1 MSPRPSKIIRRE
13 NSGIGSLR
21 WRAKRE
27 GDEPPAKTRS
37 LTLER
42 VTGTVGKITGTEEY
56 MASPPILDLSRL
68 STENVAV
75 TKEEILALNAQRD
88 EFEQVDRL
96 ILLDLEEG
104 LAVGIKTQRSDEFW
118 TRGHIPGRPIMPGV
132 LMIEMAA
139 QISSVM
145 YHLKF
150 ETGGK
155 KFFGF
160 GGVNQVKFRGSV
172 EPGND
177 LLMVVRAKTLRS
189 RIAIFEA
196 QGFVDGR
203 MVFEGEVTGIVI

>member
-1 MSPRPSKIIRRE
+1 
-13 NSGIGSLR
+13 
-21 WRAKRE
+21 
-27 GDEPPAKTRS
+27 
-37 LTLER
+37 
-42 VTGTVGKITGTEEY
+42 VTGTVGQIIGTEKR
-56 MASPPILDLSRL
+56 MASPSILDPTTIL
-68 STENVAV
+68 TDQVAV

-96 ILLDLEEG
+96 VFLDLEEG
-104 LAVGIKTQRSDEFW
+104 LAVGIKTQRPDEFW

-139 QISSVM
+139 QISSVI

-160 GGVNQVKFRGSV
+160 GGVNHVKFRGSV

-177 LLMVVRAKTLRS
+177 LLMVVRAKALRS
-189 RIAIFEA
+189 RMAIFEA
-196 QGFVDGR
+196 QGFVDGK
-203 MVFEGEVTGIVI
+203 MVFEGEVSGIVI

>member
-1 MSPRPSKIIRRE
+1 
-13 NSGIGSLR
+13 
-21 WRAKRE
+21 
-27 GDEPPAKTRS
+27 
-37 LTLER
+37 
-42 VTGTVGKITGTEEY
+42 
-56 MASPPILDLSRL
+56 MASQPIVDPASI
-68 STENVAV
+68 SVENVAV

-96 ILLDLEEG
+96 ISLDLEEG
-104 LAVGIKTQRSDEFW
+104 LAVGIKRQRSDEFW

-139 QISSVM
+139 QISSVI

-172 EPGND
+172 EPGDD
-177 LLMVVRAKTLRS
+177 LIMVVRAKALRS
-189 RIAIFEA
+189 RMAVFEA
-196 QGFVDGR
+196 QGFVGGK